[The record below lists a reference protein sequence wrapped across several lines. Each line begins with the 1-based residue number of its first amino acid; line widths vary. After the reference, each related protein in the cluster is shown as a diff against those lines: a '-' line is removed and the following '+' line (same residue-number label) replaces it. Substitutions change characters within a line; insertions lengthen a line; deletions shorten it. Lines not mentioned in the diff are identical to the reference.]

1 MNQKINNMKFIKDKD
16 EDRRDY
22 IFQKDKK
29 TKIVAGFVA
38 FAMII
43 LVSAVAVSGI
53 FFEM

>member
-1 MNQKINNMKFIKDKD
+1 MNQKINNMKFIKD